1 MQCSDPVH
9 TLHFRR
15 LPDSN
20 REAVALDHLAEDDLH
35 DFARELVVVARRWRT
50 RLDERLKSLGLS
62 EARWAALYWLWQ
74 SPEGLS
80 QTALAERAGVESPTL
95 VRTLDLLC
103 EAGLV
108 ERRSCPHDRR
118 AKVVVLTPAAMPVI
132 HQLDAV
138 AADLR
143 REVMVELT
151 PEELATGLAIL
162 RKLRVRLDCGAPAE
176 PVRRTA

>member
-1 MQCSDPVH
+1 MFVQRANVSGFSSDEVEQGGGRVSDQ
-9 TLHFRR
+9 T
-15 LPDSN
+15 
-20 REAVALDHLAEDDLH
+20 AEDELH

-50 RLDERLKSLGLS
+50 RLDERLKCLGLT

-108 ERRSCPHDRR
+108 ERRACAYDRR
-118 AKVVVLTPAAMPVI
+118 AKLVFLTPAAMPLI

-138 AADLR
+138 AAELR
-143 REVMVELT
+143 RDLMADLT
-151 PEELATGLAIL
+151 PDELGMALSVF
-162 RKLRVRLDCGAPAE
+162 RKLRVRLDSGEPAE
-176 PVRRTA
+176 IARKSA

>member
-1 MQCSDPVH
+1 M
-9 TLHFRR
+9 
-15 LPDSN
+15 N
-20 REAVALDHLAEDDLH
+20 HLAEDDLH

-50 RLDERLKSLGLS
+50 RLDEQLKTLGLS

-80 QTALAERAGVESPTL
+80 QTVLAERAGVESPTL

-108 ERRSCPHDRR
+108 ERHSCKHDRR
-118 AKVVVLTPAAMPVI
+118 AKTVVLTPAAMPI
-132 HQLDAV
+132 IKRLDAL

-143 REVMVELT
+143 RELMADLT
-151 PEELATGLAIL
+151 PEELSVSLGVL
-162 RKLRVRLDCGAPAE
+162 RKLRIRLDNGETAAPEA
-176 PVRRTA
+176 V

>member
-1 MQCSDPVH
+1 MDQ
-9 TLHFRR
+9 
-15 LPDSN
+15 
-20 REAVALDHLAEDDLH
+20 LAEDDLH

-50 RLDERLKSLGLS
+50 RLDEQLKMQGLS

-74 SPEGLS
+74 APEGLS
-80 QTALAERAGVESPTL
+80 QTVLAERAGVESPTL

-108 ERRSCPHDRR
+108 ERRSCAYDRR

-138 AADLR
+138 AAGLR
-143 REVMVELT
+143 RDLMAELT
-151 PEELATGLAIL
+151 PQELSTALTVL
-162 RKLRVRLDCGAPAE
+162 RKLRVRLDSAP
-176 PVRRTA
+176 PVEAMRESA

>member
-1 MQCSDPVH
+1 MFS
-9 TLHFRR
+9 RR
-15 LPDSN
+15 ANLWICRVPDSAAKGG
-20 REAVALDHLAEDDLH
+20 RVLDQLAEDDLH

-50 RLDERLKSLGLS
+50 RLDEQLKVLGLS

-80 QTALAERAGVESPTL
+80 QTVLAERAGVESPTL

-108 ERRSCPHDRR
+108 ERRSCAYDRR
-118 AKVVVLTPAAMPVI
+118 AKVVVLTPAAMPII

-138 AADLR
+138 AAELR
-143 REVMVELT
+143 RELMAELT
-151 PEELATGLAIL
+151 PQELSTALTVL
-162 RKLRVRLDCGAPAE
+162 RKLRMRLDSDAPTEA
-176 PVRRTA
+176 VRKSA

>member
-1 MQCSDPVH
+1 MDQ
-9 TLHFRR
+9 
-15 LPDSN
+15 
-20 REAVALDHLAEDDLH
+20 LAEDDLH
-35 DFARELVVVARRWRT
+35 DFSRELVVVARRWRT

-108 ERRSCPHDRR
+108 ERRSCAYDRR
-118 AKVVVLTPAAMPVI
+118 AKVVVLTPAAMPLI
-132 HQLDAV
+132 HKLDAV

-143 REVMVELT
+143 RELMAELT
-151 PEELATGLAIL
+151 PQELVTALTVM
-162 RKLRVRLDCGAPAE
+162 RKLRARLDSGATAEVVHQPA
-176 PVRRTA
+176 